1 MKLPI
6 QKTQRR
12 QEPMRQESEMWPM
25 ALSLFERYFPEEWT
39 RSLSNLERNTF
50 REMETWMPRV
60 DIAENDKEL
69 ILTADVPGVKPE
81 DIKVEISGDNM
92 IISGQSEEEKE
103 EQGKTWHRMERRSG
117 RFYREFLIPGSV
129 DRDKIEATSDNG
141 MLSVR
146 LPKKP
151 ESISRNIE
159 VKKVSQGVSGQQQ
172 GMGQTEN
179 VQGAAGQGGGQMPGS
194 QPPAG
199 GQGMGQSNYQ

>member
-25 ALSLFERYFPEEWT
+25 ALSLFERYIPEEWT
-39 RSLSNLERNTF
+39 RSLSNMERNAY

-60 DIAENDKEL
+60 DIVENDKDL
-69 ILTADVPGVKPE
+69 VLTADVPGVKPE

-92 IISGQSEEEKE
+92 IISGHSEEEKE
-103 EQGKTWHRMERRSG
+103 EQGKTWHRLERKSG
-117 RFYREFLIPGSV
+117 RFYREFLIPSSV

-141 MLSVR
+141 MLSVI

-159 VKKVSQGVSGQQQ
+159 VKKGQQDMGGQQQ
-172 GMGQTEN
+172 GMGQTGS
-179 VQGAAGQGGGQMPGS
+179 VQGATGQEGGQMPGS

-199 GQGMGQSNYQ
+199 GQGQGQSNYQ